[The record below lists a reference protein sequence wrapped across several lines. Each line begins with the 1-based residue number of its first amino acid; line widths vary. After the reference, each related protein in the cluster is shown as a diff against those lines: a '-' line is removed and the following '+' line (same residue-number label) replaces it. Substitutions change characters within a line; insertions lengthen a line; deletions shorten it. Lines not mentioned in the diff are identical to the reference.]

1 MYKECCAA
9 ILLTICANTSAAEAL
24 DVVLSGGRVIDGS
37 GGPSIRED
45 VGIRNGRIAA
55 MGDLSKRAARERV
68 DVSGLVVSPGF
79 IDVHNHSDEDVVHA
93 EYRAAPA
100 MIRQGVTTAV
110 WGVDGSLDL
119 KAFRTL
125 KSQLAQ
131 TGVGVNYAL
140 YIGHTG
146 LRVAEMGMAHRAP
159 TDPEIS
165 HMEAAVRSAMD
176 EGALGLSTGLMYLP
190 SSYASTDEVVALASV
205 AAPYKGLYDS
215 HDRDP
220 GFHLLDSVAECLTIA
235 RRSGLDAHVAHLKA
249 VGVHNAGRSA
259 DLIRMIEAARAR
271 GEVVTTDVYPY
282 DGATTRLVA
291 EVLVPPAD
299 SPMAKDLAIA
309 DASTTTEAGRAAA
322 LAALAT
328 EWRAWLADPVK
339 RAQVRELTEKPPDGT
354 FSWVTTVGYDSFR
367 IIRSAVAGED
377 GRMIVDIAK
386 QRAETPFDVLAD
398 LLVQQGATIK
408 LTVGAMR
415 EEDVRAL
422 LRQTWAM
429 VSSDGR
435 EGGLSG
441 GRGHPR
447 YRGSFARV
455 LAYYV
460 RDQHLFSL
468 EEAVRKMSGL
478 AAQYLKL
485 ADRGTLRVGNAADIA
500 IFDPQTVQDRSTWDD
515 PSLYATGMR
524 YVFVNGVAALQ
535 SGKTTGRLAGRF
547 LPFRPCAVR
556 TPNSSHSSCLPH

>member
-1 MYKECCAA
+1 MYKGCWAVVLLA
-9 ILLTICANTSAAEAL
+9 ISANASAAGVL
-24 DVVLSGGRVIDGS
+24 DLVLSGGRVIDGS
-37 GGPSIRED
+37 GGPAVVED
-45 VGIRNGRIAA
+45 VGILHDRIAA
-55 MGDLSKRAARERV
+55 LGNLSSSPARRRI
-68 DVSGLVVSPGF
+68 DVRGLAVTPGF

-100 MIRQGVTTAV
+100 MIQQGVTSAV

-119 KAFRTL
+119 KTFRAL
-125 KSQLAQ
+125 KLQLAQ
-131 TGVGVNYAL
+131 TGVGVNYLL

-146 LRVAEMGMAHRAP
+146 LRVTEMGMAHRAP
-159 TDPEIS
+159 TEVELS
-165 HMEAAVRSAMD
+165 HMRTAVRSAMD

-190 SSYASTDEVVALASV
+190 SLYARTDEVVALAAM

-235 RRSGLDAHVAHLKA
+235 RRAGLDAHVAHLKA
-249 VGVHNAGRSA
+249 VGIHNAGRSA

-271 GEVVTTDVYPY
+271 GETVTADVYPY

-299 SPMAKDLAIA
+299 SPMARDLTLA
-309 DASTTTEAGRAAA
+309 DAATTSEAGRAAA
-322 LAALAT
+322 LAAVAV
-328 EWRAWLADPVK
+328 EWRNWLSDPAR
-339 RAQVRELTEKPPDGT
+339 RAQVRALTEKPPDGT

-367 IIRSAVAGED
+367 IIRSAVASEN

-386 QRAETPFDVLAD
+386 ERAAAPFDVLAD

-415 EEDVRAL
+415 EDDVRAL
-422 LRQTWAM
+422 LRQPWAT

-435 EGGLSG
+435 EGGLAG

-468 EEAVRKMSGL
+468 EEAVHKMSGL

-485 ADRGTLRVGNAADIA
+485 EDRGMLRVGNAADIA
-500 IFDPQTVQDRSTWDD
+500 VFDPQTVQDRSTWDD
-515 PSLYATGMR
+515 PALYAAGMR
-524 YVFVNGVAALQ
+524 YVFVNGVPALD
-535 SGKTTGRLAGRF
+535 SGKTTGQLAGRF
-547 LPFRPCAVR
+547 LPFRACAAR
-556 TPNSSHSSCLPH
+556 SADASKSCAQH